1 MNDNKLKTTFF
12 IIAVGFLYFSG
23 VAAILYPMASNVL
36 SLSTSRTAISD
47 YVETVRAMPEEEKS
61 QLWETAEKYNRDIA
75 DSNYSDGLERCLC
88 DKDGLVC
95 YVDVPDVSIY
105 LPVYYGAT
113 DDNLVKGAALLEN
126 TSLPTG
132 GKNTHCVISGHT
144 GLPSAEMF
152 TKLDQLTE
160 GQVFYIHVLDRV
172 LAYRAELISVVTP
185 DKVELLRIAED
196 EDLCTLLTCTP
207 YGINDKRLLV
217 RGTRIPYEPETKK
230 KPEAVPSGNDDAE
243 ANEALAAETQG
254 QLTIIILIAGV
265 SVLIYAAGVIWLMI
279 TIRRLR
285 YAEHLRK

>member
-1 MNDNKLKTTFF
+1 MVVIGL
-12 IIAVGFLYFSG
+12 VYFLG
-23 VAAILYPMASNVL
+23 VASIIYPIVGNMYSMSSSKSVI
-36 SLSTSRTAISD
+36 TD
-47 YVETVRAMPEEEKS
+47 YEKKVEKMPAEEKDDR
-61 QLWETAEKYNRDIA
+61 LENAKKYNQDIA
-75 DSNYSDGLERCLC
+75 DGIYDDGLEKSLC
-88 DKDGLVC
+88 DENGLMC
-95 YVDVPDVSIY
+95 YVDIPDLDIY
-105 LPVYYGAT
+105 IPVYYGT
-113 DDNLVKGAALLEN
+113 SNSVLEKGCGWLEN

-243 ANEALAAETQG
+243 ANEALAAEIQG